1 MSSIYKKGRD
11 GYYYYQTYIYN
22 NTSKKKDKR
31 IFHALGTKD
40 LKEAE
45 EKQYELDLKYDKMNK
60 DDSDSLIKL
69 PSLNLKRFIITIV
82 LPLTALVSLIE
93 IFVRDPKTQESKN
106 FISDNRITPR
116 TKISSSELKNEKDD
130 IPMNET
136 NNNHILIDSKK
147 QETIVVMPD
156 FIVERIDKLPNSFK
170 QGKVYVTI
178 DKNTNKESQRLLCSN
193 LKKRYVEFSSIIICL
208 YVNNN
213 AGRNLARGIDENTS
227 IEKQKKLWLAMYSY
241 NPVEGEYFDDN
252 PTRYLNAY

>member
-11 GYYYYQTYIYN
+11 GYYYYQTYIH
-22 NTSKKKDKR
+22 NTATKKKDKR

-45 EKQYELDLKYDKMNK
+45 LKQYELDLKYDKMKK
-60 DDSDSLIKL
+60 DDSDFLIKL
-69 PSLNLKRFIITIV
+69 PNLNLKRFTITIV
-82 LPLTALVSLIE
+82 FALIAIASSIK
-93 IFVRDPKTQESKN
+93 IFVRDPKTQETKN
-106 FISDNRITPR
+106 FNSDNIITQR
-116 TKISSSELKNEKDD
+116 SKIANSELKSEKDG
-130 IPMNET
+130 IPVNEI
-136 NNNHILIDSKK
+136 NNKPILIDSKK
-147 QETIVVMPD
+147 EETIVVMPD
-156 FIVERIDKLPNSFK
+156 FIVERIDELPNSFK
-170 QGKVYVTI
+170 QGKVNVTI

-193 LKKRYVEFSSIIICL
+193 LKKRYDEFSSIIICL

-213 AGRNLARGIDENTS
+213 AGRNLAKGVGEDTS